1 MTPIQPKLTR
11 FKDATWLG
19 NEEPCIIGGAGGI
32 SSWLTLML
40 ARANFMPVVYDFDML
55 EEHNL
60 GGQLFPF
67 SGIGKPKVTV
77 LADVVKQFSGVEI
90 WQMNEKYTIG
100 SMTGEFVFSGFD
112 NMKARQ
118 DMFSAWVK
126 FVTTEAEDKSKCIYI
141 DGRLLA
147 EQMQI
152 FCIRGNEPDRIAEYT
167 ADHLFSD
174 EEVADGPCTM
184 KQTSHAAAMIAS
196 FMTGYFTNHIHN
208 IRTGTTTRFIPFSHE
223 YFIPLDL
230 FT

>member
-1 MTPIQPKLTR
+1 MITETRLTR
-11 FKDATWLG
+11 FKDASWLG
-19 NEEPCIIGGAGGI
+19 EKEPCIVGGAGGI

-40 ARANFMPVVYDFDML
+40 ARANFMPVVYDFDTL

-67 SGIGKPKVTV
+67 SGIGKPKVEV
-77 LADVVKQFSGVEI
+77 LAQVVKDFTGMEI
-90 WQMNEKYTIG
+90 NILNERYTQH
-100 SMTGEFVFSGFD
+100 SMTGMFVFSGFD
-112 NMKARQ
+112 NIKSREIMLYNWVENLSKA
-118 DMFSAWVK
+118 
-126 FVTTEAEDKSKCIYI
+126 DKSSRANYIFI

-152 FCIRGNEPDRIAEYT
+152 FCITGDNVGDIAKYRT
-167 ADHLFSD
+167 NFIFPD
-174 EEVADGPCTM
+174 EEAVEGPCTM

-196 FMTGYFTNHIHN
+196 FMMGYFTNHIHN
-208 IRTGTTTRFIPFSHE
+208 IRSQSKTRFIPFQHE

>member
-1 MTPIQPKLTR
+1 MVQDKLTR
-11 FKDATWLG
+11 FKDASWLG
-19 NEEPCIIGGAGGI
+19 QEEPVIIGGAGGI

-40 ARANFMPVVYDFDML
+40 ARANFAPIVYDFDIL
-55 EEHNL
+55 ETHNL
-60 GGQLFPF
+60 GGQLFPS
-67 SGIGKPKVTV
+67 SGIGKPKVEV
-77 LADVVKQFSGVEI
+77 LSEIVRSFAGVDI
-90 WQMNEKYTIG
+90 WVMNEKYVSN
-100 SMTGEFVFSGFD
+100 SMTGKYVFSGFD
-112 NMKARQ
+112 NMEARRI
-118 DMFSAWVK
+118 MFHKWTAQVS
-126 FVTTEAEDKSKCIYI
+126 KSPDEEQSEYIFI

-152 FCIRGNEPDRIAEYT
+152 FCIRGNDVGNIDRYRREF
-167 ADHLFSD
+167 LFSD

-208 IRTGTTTRFIPFSHE
+208 VRTKSSQRHVPFYHE